1 MMSPSVAA
9 GALLPRSALSS
20 PQLSQLFASPERA
33 RKLSDEEKRCVGAV
47 MAVGFANV
55 LLTVC
60 VQSEVQALDHP
71 RARDP
76 RRRHNQSVFADQSGA
91 RTS

>member
-1 MMSPSVAA
+1 MSPSVAG

-33 RKLSDEEKRCVGAV
+33 RKLSDEEKRCVRAV
-47 MAVGFANV
+47 QAVGFASV

-60 VQSEVQALDHP
+60 VQNEVQAVDHP
-71 RARDP
+71 RAREP
-76 RRRHNQSVFADQSGA
+76 RRRHNQSVLADQSGT